1 METPG
6 EGFADGIMG
15 LDFLP
20 DGSLISSG
28 DSGLRIWGVADGKS
42 RVLAPSFKNSSL
54 AVFGSGRYVASLR
67 GSVKDG
73 AHLQITDLHSETT
86 RALPSHGERRSGPIA
101 VDPSE
106 RVIVSQGWE
115 EWMSVGPITG
125 EAPHWIPLADAQG
138 VAVSPDGK
146 WIAIGD
152 AFGGGLRLWPMPE
165 VSETPIQKLPYDELL
180 TRLETLTNVRVVRD
194 EDAPAGWKVQIGPF
208 PGWEKVP
215 AW

>member
-1 METPG
+1 
-6 EGFADGIMG
+6 
-15 LDFLP
+15 
-20 DGSLISSG
+20 
-28 DSGLRIWGVADGKS
+28 
-42 RVLAPSFKNSSL
+42 
-54 AVFGSGRYVASLR
+54 
-67 GSVKDG
+67 
-73 AHLQITDLHSETT
+73 
-86 RALPSHGERRSGPIA
+86 
-101 VDPSE
+101 
-106 RVIVSQGWE
+106 
-115 EWMSVGPITG
+115 MSVGPITG

-165 VSETPIQKLPYDELL
+165 VSETPIQKLPHDELL